1 MLKNRKELLMVMSIL
16 LTACT
21 DSDVALE
28 SAKIQSL
35 TEDILTTWKQI
46 EERPVTLSEGLPL
59 PDSVILKQ
67 NASQLVKQGDFI
79 DSSGFECDGKH
90 TFKSVRFED
99 SKGSRLEKADGEFLF
114 RSYSKNIDDG
124 FKILQEKSYIGNDLN
139 KAMVYSDASIFE
151 SPVLA
156 TLVCAKDVWGE
167 LEITI
172 STNDGGDVEIKSARD
187 DIQNIIDTRKL
198 NN

>member
-67 NASQLVKQGDFI
+67 NASQLVK
-79 DSSGFECDGKH
+79 
-90 TFKSVRFED
+90 
-99 SKGSRLEKADGEFLF
+99 
-114 RSYSKNIDDG
+114 
-124 FKILQEKSYIGNDLN
+124 
-139 KAMVYSDASIFE
+139 
-151 SPVLA
+151 
-156 TLVCAKDVWGE
+156 
-167 LEITI
+167 
-172 STNDGGDVEIKSARD
+172 
-187 DIQNIIDTRKL
+187 
-198 NN
+198 